1 MTAGHA
7 PTTSGPGGR
16 GWGGEWVGWGAG
28 GATRTGRTSDPV
40 TGAQVGEAG
49 RRGDAEAP
57 IWTPPR
63 GARRGSTPPRA
74 SANPGNGA
82 PGPQAWSGS
91 RCRGCRARSR
101 PAKLLATPPSFRSSS
116 LAALADS
123 AAACADA
130 AASAAVAAM
139 DADADAGGTGVAA
152 VGGVAIADELTCIHC
167 TRPVAPSTHVKGHI
181 ISRGTYLIQWQFGD
195 SGECIPFADLDSRH
209 C

>member
-1 MTAGHA
+1 MARGPATGASHRRGGPFRAGFRGCTELVLYHA
-7 PTTSGPGGR
+7 AGISRPCRTNQIGPSGRQKCPN
-16 GWGGEWVGWGAG
+16 G
-28 GATRTGRTSDPV
+28 GAEKRAARAVRPGM
-40 TGAQVGEAG
+40 
-49 RRGDAEAP
+49 AP
-57 IWTPPR
+57 QE
-63 GARRGSTPPRA
+63 S
-74 SANPGNGA
+74 
-82 PGPQAWSGS
+82 GPQARSGS

-130 AASAAVAAM
+130 AASAAAAAAM

-152 VGGVAIADELTCIHC
+152 VGGAAIADELTCIHC